1 MFRNIKNPIAKA
13 NKHAIH
19 LKQIETTMVDGV
31 QHVECQMVNDSAK
44 PSLVFNPS
52 DLEESIAL
60 GTPLTHVN
68 ASVLNDSDGLQ
79 QSLDLLDSKLSNP
92 KN

>member
-1 MFRNIKNPIAKA
+1 MFRNIKNPIPKA
-13 NKHAIH
+13 SRYAIH
-19 LKQIETTMVDGV
+19 LKQIETSMVDGI
-31 QHVECQMVNDSAK
+31 QHVECQMVNDSVK

-52 DLEESIAL
+52 DLEDSIAL

-68 ASVLNDSDGLQ
+68 ASVLNDPDGLQ

-92 KN
+92 QN